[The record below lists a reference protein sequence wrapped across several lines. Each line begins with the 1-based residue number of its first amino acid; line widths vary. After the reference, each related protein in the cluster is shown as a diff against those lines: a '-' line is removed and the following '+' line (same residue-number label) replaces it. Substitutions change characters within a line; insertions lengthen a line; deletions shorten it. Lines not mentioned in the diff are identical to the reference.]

1 MFDEIFIPSFRQEL
15 DVIFVWV
22 KSHHSSWTSPLQ
34 VMLISD
40 ILGNSLSAAI
50 LIHTHQIN
58 NYLSFWV
65 WSIICFPS
73 RLVDEIP
80 QVVSFLIFN
89 VGQKMFLSAIEKQT
103 EIKCLWL
110 YLFGNGPIFVSRLVR
125 WTRFLGGQF
134 SHIWCRSENI
144 SLYYTLLRCYHWF

>member
-1 MFDEIFIPSFRQEL
+1 
-15 DVIFVWV
+15 
-22 KSHHSSWTSPLQ
+22 
-34 VMLISD
+34 MLISD

-110 YLFGNGPIFVSRLVR
+110 YLFGNGPIFVSVL
-125 WTRFLGGQF
+125 LGGRDSLVVSFLIFDVGQKTF
-134 SHIWCRSENI
+134 HYIIHCSGVIIGFRSDNVLGLLATATIIVEE
-144 SLYYTLLRCYHWF
+144 TLE